1 MPTMNVLNRYSE
13 DVEIQFDAAY
23 NSESPYRWKPG
34 EVKSLPQEV
43 ALFCRRKSVI
53 KEDPISGKQVRALLV
68 QTIDKE
74 YETVV
79 ESGDF
84 IPYRGVELLDRS
96 SMSPRDQQVE
106 YMNIS
111 NPTFRAVDQ
120 EAVTPESHTRR
131 VP

>member
-1 MPTMNVLNRYSE
+1 
-13 DVEIQFDAAY
+13 
-23 NSESPYRWKPG
+23 
-34 EVKSLPQEV
+34 V

-68 QTIDKE
+68 QTIDRE
-74 YETVV
+74 YDSVV

-96 SMSPRDQQVE
+96 NMSPKDQAVE

-111 NPTFRAVDQ
+111 NPTFRAVDR
-120 EAVTPESHTRR
+120 ETVSPDSHTRR